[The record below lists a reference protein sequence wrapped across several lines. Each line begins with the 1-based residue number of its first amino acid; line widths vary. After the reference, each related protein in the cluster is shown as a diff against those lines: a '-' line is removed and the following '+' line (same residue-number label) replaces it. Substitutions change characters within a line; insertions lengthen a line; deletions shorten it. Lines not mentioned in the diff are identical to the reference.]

1 MEGLKFGLTEYGIWL
16 LFGGL
21 FMVLLLQTITL
32 HKIKKTVRLLKQ
44 MEAKEKYIEKP
55 DTKELGFEEIQQAEQ
70 EKTAEIPKT
79 TLENQQV
86 EESPEQLIDAVL
98 AEVFR

>member
-1 MEGLKFGLTEYGIWL
+1 
-16 LFGGL
+16 
-21 FMVLLLQTITL
+21 MVLLLQTITL
-32 HKIKKTVRLLKQ
+32 HKIKKAVRLLKQ
-44 MEAKEKYIEKP
+44 MEAKKKYIENP
-55 DTKELGFEEIQQAEQ
+55 DTKELGLEGIQQAEQ
-70 EKTAEIPKT
+70 EKIAETAEIPKT